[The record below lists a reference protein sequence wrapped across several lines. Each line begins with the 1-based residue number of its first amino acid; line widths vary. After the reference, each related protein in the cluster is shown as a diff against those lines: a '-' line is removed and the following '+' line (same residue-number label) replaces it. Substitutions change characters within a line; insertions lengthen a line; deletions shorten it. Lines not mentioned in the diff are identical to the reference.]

1 MSNTDVSVARR
12 LSWSV
17 RRELWENRSIYLAP
31 VVVGALVLVGFGIA
45 LFTLPATFR
54 AATALGPDEQ
64 HAVIQRP
71 YLTAAIVLMAV
82 DLLVA
87 VFYCIDALYG
97 ERRDRAILFWKS
109 MPVSDRLTVLAKA
122 SIPILVLPLVTV
134 AATAVTQGIMLLA
147 SSAVLAAN
155 GMSTAAL
162 WGNVPFLD
170 MVRINLEHMLLFHGI
185 WYAPVY
191 GWLLLASAW
200 ATRLPFLWAALPP
213 LTIGIVERIAFNSTH
228 FATLV
233 QSHLFGGPTPGP
245 YGSPTPGPMT
255 MDMLA
260 PHSLAHFLA
269 APELWAG
276 LVLTALFLAA
286 ASRLRHYGGA
296 M

>member
-1 MSNTDVSVARR
+1 MSNAEVSVARR
-12 LSWSV
+12 MGWSV

-45 LFTLPATFR
+45 LFTLPATIR
-54 AATALGPDEQ
+54 AAATLGPGEQ
-64 HAVIQRP
+64 REVIQRP
-71 YLTAAIVLMAV
+71 YLIASIVLMVV

-97 ERRDRAILFWKS
+97 ERRDRAVLFWKS

-134 AATAVTQGIMLLA
+134 LATAVTQGIMLLA
-147 SSAVLAAN
+147 SSLVLAAN
-155 GMSTAAL
+155 GMSTGVL
-162 WGNVPFLD
+162 WSQLPFLE

-185 WYAPVY
+185 WYAPLY

-213 LTIGIVERIAFNSTH
+213 LAIGIVERIAFNSTH

-233 QSHLFGGPTPGP
+233 RTHLIGGPMPGP
-245 YGSPTPGPMT
+245 YRSGTPSLMT

-260 PHSLAHFLA
+260 PHSLGHFLA
-269 APELWAG
+269 APELWGG
-276 LVLTALFLAA
+276 LVLTALFLVA

-296 M
+296 V